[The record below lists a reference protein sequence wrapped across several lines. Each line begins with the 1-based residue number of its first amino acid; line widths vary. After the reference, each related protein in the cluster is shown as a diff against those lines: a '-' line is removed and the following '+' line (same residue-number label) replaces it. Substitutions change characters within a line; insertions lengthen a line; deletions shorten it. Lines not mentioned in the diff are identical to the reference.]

1 MEIVG
6 DVIWSGIF
14 GSLGYGLL
22 GYLITIFLLIILNV
36 SGLLKRKKII
46 SKILVV
52 TYWIFI
58 PIIFAFGFI
67 FISAL
72 NYAKESTIKTADATI
87 TQFEKN
93 TIPAF
98 HSFLL
103 EKTKHLS
110 TETIIPSNEE
120 LVNQYMNI
128 DSAKTNFDWIK
139 KNTLIWF
146 LDLAEEEAIDRI
158 SSQTGIE
165 NDDINKFRLYNQDS
179 IRDLLHES
187 YNKLKTAGHTWI
199 DTLFKP
205 YYVLVSI
212 CWIGLIL
219 FPFIEIVLA
228 RNRRRINNNNPNA
241 IHDL

>member
-139 KNTLIWF
+139 KNTLI
-146 LDLAEEEAIDRI
+146 
-158 SSQTGIE
+158 
-165 NDDINKFRLYNQDS
+165 
-179 IRDLLHES
+179 LLNFS
-187 YNKLKTAGHTWI
+187 
-199 DTLFKP
+199 
-205 YYVLVSI
+205 
-212 CWIGLIL
+212 C
-219 FPFIEIVLA
+219 EIVK
-228 RNRRRINNNNPNA
+228 N
-241 IHDL
+241 